1 MKTRDEEFRSEQPR
15 VRKRAKGSGLIEV
28 TVAESE
34 VRQARPGFVVRCR
47 GDRSVEVPVDFDE
60 VALRRLLA
68 VLQEC

>member
-1 MKTRDEEFRSEQPR
+1 MTTRSVEVRSERPR
-15 VRKRAKGSGLIEV
+15 VRKRAKRSGLIEV
-28 TVAESE
+28 AVADGE
-34 VRQARPGFVVRCR
+34 ARPVRSGFVVRCR